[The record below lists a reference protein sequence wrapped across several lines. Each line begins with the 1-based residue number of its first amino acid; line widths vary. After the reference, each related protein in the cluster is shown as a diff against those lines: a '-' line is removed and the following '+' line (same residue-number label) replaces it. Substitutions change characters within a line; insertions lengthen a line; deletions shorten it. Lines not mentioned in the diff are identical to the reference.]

1 MLLLGVLVGLLAACS
16 TGSGSART
24 SEPSGPAGPS
34 ASSDPS
40 DVPSPADP
48 AEPSACAEVRAGI
61 DDFNDRDYAGTVSHF
76 EEAVPLAE
84 EAAAADGSPAAA
96 DLLEAVEYYAALA
109 PQDYPDAARTSPDF
123 ARYKAITLGQCA
135 SSLPPG
141 STGTPQ
147 PTEPGVPV

>member
-1 MLLLGVLVGLLAACS
+1 MLLLAVVVGVLGACS
-16 TGSGSART
+16 
-24 SEPSGPAGPS
+24 SEPGSVRSAEPS
-34 ASSDPS
+34 ASSSPS
-40 DVPSPADP
+40 GDPSPAPPGDSG
-48 AEPSACAEVRAGI
+48 EPSACAEVRAGI
-61 DDFNDRDYAGTVSHF
+61 DDFNTGDYEGTVDHF
-76 EEAVPLAE
+76 EDAVPLAE
-84 EAAAADGSPAAA
+84 QAAAAEDSPAAA

-109 PQDYPDAARTSPDF
+109 PEDYPDAARTSPDF